1 MGSLYLVAD
10 INEKG
15 GCHVLGRLEDG
26 KIKLEEVYRFEIK
39 QTQKN
44 GKNLWDLEY
53 IFEQIKAGITNCRK
67 IGKLPVMVGITACDN
82 LFVLLDQNNKVI
94 DDMIFSLDNLKNP
107 ETFKNEYLPY
117 IEKAKCFLML
127 ADYFCFL
134 LTGRMQ
140 CNYIYLIPR
149 GLVSRDTLGW
159 NEEFIEKMGLDK
171 SQLPPVS
178 RPGNVIGNLTLE
190 ITDEI
195 GYDFIVM
202 ETLSRQT
209 AAAIFKTAENG
220 IREDNEDIQDTGKTQ
235 QTDKG
240 SIPDELKSIIGC
252 LCILFI
258 ISHELKD
265 INDAV
270 DCIREYKLCQ

>member
-1 MGSLYLVAD
+1 MGGLYLVAD
-10 INEKG
+10 INEKE
-15 GCHVLGRLEDG
+15 GCHYLGRLEDG

-39 QTQKN
+39 QIQKN
-44 GKNLWDLEY
+44 GNEMWDLKY
-53 IFEQIKAGITNCRK
+53 IFEQIKAGIANCRK
-67 IGKLPVMVGITACDN
+67 IGKLPVLVSIAACDD
-82 LFVLLDQNNKVI
+82 LFVLLDQDNKVI
-94 DDMIFSLDNLKNP
+94 DDMIFNLDELKNP

-117 IEKAKCFLML
+117 IKQAKCFLML

-140 CNYIYLIPR
+140 CNCTYLIPG
-149 GLVSRDTLGW
+149 GLVTKDTLNW
-159 NEEFIEKMGLDK
+159 NEEIIEKMGLNK
-171 SQLPPVS
+171 SQFPHVS

-195 GYDFIVM
+195 GYDFILM

-209 AAAIFKTAENG
+209 AASIFKSAENSIG
-220 IREDNEDIQDTGKTQ
+220 KENENIQDTDQTQ
-235 QTDKG
+235 QTDRI
-240 SIPDELKSIIGC
+240 SIPDELKIIIGC

-265 INDAV
+265 MDAAIET
-270 DCIREYKLCQ
+270 IRKYLLSQ